1 MFIFTSIID
10 LELTEEFSDINN
22 VMYRFSSTDR
32 LYRNFTSTVTIY
44 FTSFCDVFWCEIE
57 FSMVCMFFD
66 LHIVAEMVA
75 LADWI
80 KCKHLQLFQ
89 KSLPSSGANV
99 RLGNRLFSADFYCYF
114 PSKWYCWQSK
124 QQFGKVVCWIQLS
137 VLYFATQHKTSSA
150 VT

>member
-1 MFIFTSIID
+1 MKWKMFMFTSIID
-10 LELTEEFSDINN
+10 SELTEEFSDINN

-75 LADWI
+75 LAD
-80 KCKHLQLFQ
+80 
-89 KSLPSSGANV
+89 
-99 RLGNRLFSADFYCYF
+99 
-114 PSKWYCWQSK
+114 
-124 QQFGKVVCWIQLS
+124 
-137 VLYFATQHKTSSA
+137 
-150 VT
+150 